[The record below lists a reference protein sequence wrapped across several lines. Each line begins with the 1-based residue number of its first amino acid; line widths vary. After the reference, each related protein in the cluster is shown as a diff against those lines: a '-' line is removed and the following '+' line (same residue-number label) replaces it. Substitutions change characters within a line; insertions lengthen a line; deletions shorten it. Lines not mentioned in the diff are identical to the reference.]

1 MRNLRRAALALAAVL
16 GLCAPCVASDDKP
29 CGLVRAASVEM
40 SVDPT
45 GRPNVPLSIGGQTF
59 NLLVDTGGVD
69 SMLSDKTVEALG
81 LPKMPLQYAYV
92 VMFGGLKIDHNT
104 IARDI
109 DFGGLK
115 AEKMPF
121 LVTPAPMSDGVSG
134 ILSNDVLR
142 VYDVEFD
149 FANARFNLFLQ
160 DHCQADLAYWTTD
173 DHAEIPFTLSNIG
186 HIEFLVELDG
196 QSIRAVLDTGAFRST
211 LQLEQAEDIFSFK
224 DDDPALKT
232 IAKSSRGNVSKYPF
246 KTLKFGGVAV
256 SNPDILLFPRREIAL
271 PGRPE
276 LILGM
281 DVLRQLHLYIAYK
294 EKKLYVT
301 AASAH

>member
-1 MRNLRRAALALAAVL
+1 
-16 GLCAPCVASDDKP
+16 
-29 CGLVRAASVEM
+29 M